1 MIDHSKDGR
10 DLVFLYDWMKIAR
23 KPNQSLRQDVR
34 MLFELISIPVS
45 DSEIRIIEKSID
57 PTGTKSYL
65 AKEDLLACFV
75 VEEECRKAKEKELLK
90 AFRYINHDAEEIS
103 FSDLKEYL

>member
-45 DSEIRIIEKSID
+45 DS
-57 PTGTKSYL
+57 
-65 AKEDLLACFV
+65 
-75 VEEECRKAKEKELLK
+75 
-90 AFRYINHDAEEIS
+90 
-103 FSDLKEYL
+103 